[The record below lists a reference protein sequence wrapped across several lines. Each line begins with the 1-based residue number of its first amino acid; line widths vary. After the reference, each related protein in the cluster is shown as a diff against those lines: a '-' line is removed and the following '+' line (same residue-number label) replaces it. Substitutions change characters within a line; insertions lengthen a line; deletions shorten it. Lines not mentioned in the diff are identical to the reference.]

1 MNNFNEYT
9 LTFTA
14 HIVARHGDEIKMRE
28 IQTTLEKRLITFMHE
43 IALVGATKLTLEDFE

>member
-14 HIVARHGDEIKMRE
+14 HIVAKNGEVINWDGVHEYL
-28 IQTTLEKRLITFMHE
+28 TKRLVVASSEKLLI
-43 IALVGATKLTLEDFE
+43 GATKIEVKEFK